1 MATGFL
7 LKSVGGR
14 GPGKA
19 GMDESCGLTHHSMS
33 SWKEGNLVRV
43 QKRREDTQQ
52 GLMEKNLS
60 KDMDRGKGDKRDGE
74 GT

>member
-1 MATGFL
+1 
-7 LKSVGGR
+7 
-14 GPGKA
+14 
-19 GMDESCGLTHHSMS
+19 MS

-60 KDMDRGKGDKRDGE
+60 KDMGRGKGDKRDGG